1 MRSFTFS
8 VALDLRFQPI
18 DEPIEASKQIA
29 TLVAH
34 PSEMI
39 AQILGLSPAGLGV
52 VQRVFKIVLAGEVP
66 QMPLAFALAV
76 HVAVPNFTHSPAAV
90 SPLRSPGVCH

>member
-1 MRSFTFS
+1 
-8 VALDLRFQPI
+8 
-18 DEPIEASKQIA
+18 
-29 TLVAH
+29 
-34 PSEMI
+34 
-39 AQILGLSPAGLGV
+39 V